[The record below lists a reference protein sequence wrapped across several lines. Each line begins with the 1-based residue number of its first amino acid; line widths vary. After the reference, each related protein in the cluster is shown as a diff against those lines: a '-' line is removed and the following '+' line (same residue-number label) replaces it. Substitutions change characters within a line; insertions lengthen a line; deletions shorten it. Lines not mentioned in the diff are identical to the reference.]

1 VNATFRAV
9 LFDLKS
15 LDVVRV
21 IEDNADKSISTKNK
35 E

>member
-1 VNATFRAV
+1 MSAV
-9 LFDLKS
+9 LWAMTFDLKS
-15 LDVVRV
+15 LDVVLV